1 MKSKYFNLNEDAELF
16 KILSKKPQWWNL
28 LINDSDLYCNIRKDN
43 RINVYYR
50 GASIMSLSSK
60 NGKVKAEIHN
70 YYLGYDKKLCEQ
82 VNVKYGNVELK
93 PEEIFCRIPTIK
105 KRVEANKK
113 NIACIEGDK
122 KIGKNYSSEKFVQ
135 SQMYIK
141 DNQYIDTEFA
151 LQLDD
156 KTDIRIDLVKLS
168 KNEEILFEELKLID
182 DSRLKPSGG
191 KTAEILTQMSNYDKF
206 LKEADKLKGKHS
218 EPIIVEYYGKVL
230 RIMKKIG
237 ILRTEIK
244 PSSVCDYVYLYIE
257 QTYTKRHPQRDRSI
271 EKIQNVCKTLHSNIE
286 EVVKNY
292 KGIK

>member
-1 MKSKYFNLNEDAELF
+1 MKNKYFELDENAELF
-16 KILSKKPQWWNL
+16 DILSNKPQWWTL
-28 LINDSDLYCNIRKDN
+28 LIEDPDLYCNVRKNN

-50 GASIMSLSSK
+50 GASIMSLSSN

-70 YYLGYDKKLCEQ
+70 YYLGYDKVLCDQ
-82 VNVKYGNVELK
+82 INVKYGNVELK

-105 KRVEANKK
+105 KRVESNKK
-113 NIACIEGDK
+113 NSACLEDDEK
-122 KIGKNYSSEKFVQ
+122 NGKNYSSEKFVQ

-141 DNQYIDTEFA
+141 NNQYIDTEFA

-168 KNEEILFEELKLID
+168 KNGEILFEELKLID

-191 KTAEILTQMSNYDKF
+191 KPAEILTQMSNYDKF
-206 LKEADKLKGKHS
+206 LKEADKLKGEHS
-218 EPIIVEYYGKVL
+218 EPKIVEYYDKVL

-257 QTYTKRHPQRDRSI
+257 QTYTKKHPQRDRSI